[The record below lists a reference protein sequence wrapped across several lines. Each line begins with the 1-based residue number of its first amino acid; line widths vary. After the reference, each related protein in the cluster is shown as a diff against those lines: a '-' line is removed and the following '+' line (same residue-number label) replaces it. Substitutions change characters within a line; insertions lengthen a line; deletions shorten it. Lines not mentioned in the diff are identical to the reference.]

1 MRKRLREMALHNKVS
16 VHSAGT
22 RAGQLGRKP
31 DIRVQRVADA
41 AGVSLARIKSSQATI
56 KDLVRS
62 DWVLAMDGANLAD
75 LLKMCPAEHQHK
87 LHLLMTFSGEPA
99 LTEVPDPYYGNA
111 EGFAEVYRL
120 IDGAQAGLV
129 RRLVREMEQ

>member
-1 MRKRLREMALHNKVS
+1 MRKRLREMSLHSKLS

-22 RAGQLGRKP
+22 RAGQRGRKP
-31 DIRVQRVADA
+31 DIRVQRVAEA
-41 AGVSLARIKSSQATI
+41 AGVSLARIKSSQATA

-62 DWVLAMDGANLAD
+62 DWVLVMDEANLRD
-75 LLKMCPAEHQHK
+75 LLKMCPTEHQHK
-87 LHLLMTFSGEPA
+87 IHLLMAFAGEPA

-120 IDGAQAGLV
+120 IDSALDGLV
-129 RRLVREMEQ
+129 RRIAQQIEL